1 MNNPETLRC
10 YTDQGT
16 ATLIVDTAK
25 TLGICRGYRGPFYD
39 DPAVRLH
46 LLASLQRQ
54 LRRDLLDTACDAREL
69 GYTSDE
75 LLIILAP
82 ETSTWPR

>member
-10 YTDQGT
+10 HLDNDT
-16 ATLIVDTAK
+16 ATLIDDTARR
-25 TLGICRGYRGPFYD
+25 LGIRRGYHDPFYD

-46 LLASLQRQ
+46 LLASLQQQ
-54 LRRDLLDTACDAREL
+54 LRRALLDTACDAREL

-75 LLIILAP
+75 LLTILTPDTTATP
-82 ETSTWPR
+82 